1 MVLAQALDLEFNIAP
16 RVYRISFSTNV
27 ERVALAAGHKG
38 VELEWIDVDPS
49 DRSPVEAVSGQPL
62 VPVLVEGGEVVF
74 DSPAILAW
82 LERRFPEPPLY
93 PREPARRA
101 EAQVFVDWFNQLWKR
116 PPNLIAAELER
127 PQPDMRRIEELG
139 SRMRSTLDIFESL
152 LKGRDYLFGDFGVAD
167 VIAFPFLKYAA
178 FGLPSGDDEL
188 FHQVLVEHM
197 LLGDRYPQLRA
208 WSERVD
214 AHPRS

>member
-1 MVLAQALDLEFNIAP
+1 
-16 RVYRISFSTNV
+16 
-27 ERVALAAGHKG
+27 
-38 VELEWIDVDPS
+38 
-49 DRSPVEAVSGQPL
+49 
-62 VPVLVEGGEVVF
+62 VLVEGDEVVF

-93 PREPARRA
+93 PLEPARRA

-127 PQPDMRRIEELG
+127 PQPDTRRIDELG
-139 SRMRSTLDIFESL
+139 ARMRAALDLFESL
-152 LKGRDYLFGDFGVAD
+152 LDGRDYLFGEFGVAD
-167 VIAFPFLKYAA
+167 VIAFPFLKYAV
-178 FGLPSGDDEL
+178 FGLPPDDDEV

-197 LLGDRYPQLRA
+197 PLGDRYPHLGA